1 MFGAVQHI
9 LGQVTQALNVLASGD
24 ISRIASASTE
34 LPLGASTEV
43 PLDAPLDRD
52 GNWKY
57 VTHIDNTRESIIEM
71 KNEVSCTH
79 KFNCRWTGSKGDCTY
94 KCKIHDVKC
103 PHRIRLIT
111 SNNKVFKYEKGSHSA
126 NTSTYAIRGIFGR
139 HKSTAATML
148 KTGCSP
154 AQVQAAYGR
163 GAAHVPTLEQIK
175 NYKRSAKSKRKTFS
189 NNDIQEF
196 FETHCCNSR
205 NDYDVYEEDK
215 LIALNTFAHNGK
227 NNDGKSADNNKFIID
242 AATNYFILQVQ

>member
-1 MFGAVQHI
+1 MLFGAY
-9 LGQVTQALNVLASGD
+9 
-24 ISRIASASTE
+24 
-34 LPLGASTEV
+34 
-43 PLDAPLDRD
+43 LDGTNPQLQPC
-52 GNWKY
+52 WKQ
-57 VTHIDNTRESIIEM
+57 DA
-71 KNEVSCTH
+71 
-79 KFNCRWTGSKGDCTY
+79 
-94 KCKIHDVKC
+94 
-103 PHRIRLIT
+103 HRR
-111 SNNKVFKYEKGSHSA
+111 KYS
-126 NTSTYAIRGIFGR
+126 
-139 HKSTAATML
+139 
-148 KTGCSP
+148 
-154 AQVQAAYGR
+154 